1 MTIKFLIES
10 FQEIIEDIQSSNEVL
25 IAKLKI
31 MIDEKAMEIE
41 DLKSVVVTKEGMCA
55 MFDCYQ
61 TILLDELQLLK
72 QQQKFDE
79 FIFKEKEGMRYYVI
93 NYSMLFVSK
102 LQAKLYLYNNR
113 VRERRR
119 NKITKSDH
127 CITYFTS
134 RRTSICKSSREND
147 RYS

>member
-1 MTIKFLIES
+1 MYIILNIDLDY
-10 FQEIIEDIQSSNEVL
+10 QIIEDIQSSNEEL

-41 DLKSVVVTKEGMCA
+41 DLKSEVVTKKGMCA
-55 MFDCYQ
+55 MFDCNQ
-61 TILLDELQLLK
+61 TLLLDELQLLK
-72 QQQKFDE
+72 QQQKLDE
-79 FIFKEKEGMRYYVI
+79 SIFKEKEGMRYYVI

-102 LQAKLYLYNNR
+102 LQAKFYLYNNR
-113 VRERRR
+113 VRERR

-134 RRTSICKSSREND
+134 RRTSICKSSREDD